1 MAALTTFLQL
11 PPELGGLRFGPFK
24 GQVVF
29 GSDAKR
35 SQIVLDPGH
44 GVYPVHATMGLLDD
58 GSYSLAPAT
67 KECKL
72 FVVPQGQPHV
82 WPVTSPVQ
90 ARAGDTIILGTP
102 SGPRFQIQQE
112 GFHKALSA
120 RQVASEAAAAGGE
133 QGLVYG
139 VNRMMAGVFKP
150 QANTIQGEVARRAQA
165 KMLATPGPARTAYFL
180 WTRFRSGQLF
190 TPYYLVG
197 IGIGLVGLMGTGA
210 VSCSGVL
217 YIILDT
223 LGLGR

>member
-1 MAALTTFLQL
+1 MAAIRTFLQL
-11 PPELGGLRFGPFK
+11 PAELGGLRFGPFH
-24 GQVVF
+24 GHVVF

-35 SQIVLDPGH
+35 SQMVLDPNH
-44 GVYPVHATMGLLDD
+44 GVFPVHATMGLMDD
-58 GSYSLAPAT
+58 GSYSLSPAT

-82 WPVTSPVQ
+82 WPITSPVQ

-112 GFHKALSA
+112 GLQQVSVH
-120 RQVASEAAAAGGE
+120 QVASEAVAAGGE
-133 QGLVYG
+133 QGMVHGL
-139 VNRMMAGVFKP
+139 NRMMSGVFKP
-150 QANTIQGEVARRAQA
+150 QANTIQGEISRRAQA
-165 KMLATPGPARTAYFL
+165 NLLARPGPARTAYYL

-217 YIILDT
+217 FIILDA
-223 LGLGR
+223 LGVGR

>member
-1 MAALTTFLQL
+1 MAASPTTFLQL

-44 GVYPVHATMGLLDD
+44 GVYPVHASMGLLDD
-58 GSYSLAPAT
+58 GSYALSPAT

-82 WPVTSPVQ
+82 WPVTGPVQ

-112 GFHKALSA
+112 GVHQMSVD
-120 RQVASEAAAAGGE
+120 QVIDETRAAGGE
-133 QGLVYG
+133 QGVVHG
-139 VNRMMAGVFKP
+139 VNRLMSNVFKP
-150 QANTIQGEVARRAQA
+150 QANTILGEIARRAQA
-165 KMLATPGPARTAYFL
+165 QMLAKPGPARTAYFL

-197 IGIGLVGLMGTGA
+197 MAVGLVGLMGTGA
-210 VSCSGVL
+210 VSCSGVM
-217 YIILDT
+217 YIILDA
-223 LGLGR
+223 LGIGR